1 MSVNPSGMLL
11 RSVTFRLKA
20 MQDGRVPDT
29 GRAAWSAVKRA
40 ARLASGR
47 TPCRFKTFANR
58 QTGDWTFLLEYST
71 DPDVVERRT
80 MKQAAGLR
88 SGQPARA

>member
-1 MSVNPSGMLL
+1 MSRNPSGMLL

-47 TPCRFKTFANR
+47 TPCGFKTFANR
-58 QTGDWTFLLEYST
+58 QTGDWTFFLEYST
-71 DPDVVERRT
+71 DPDVVERRK